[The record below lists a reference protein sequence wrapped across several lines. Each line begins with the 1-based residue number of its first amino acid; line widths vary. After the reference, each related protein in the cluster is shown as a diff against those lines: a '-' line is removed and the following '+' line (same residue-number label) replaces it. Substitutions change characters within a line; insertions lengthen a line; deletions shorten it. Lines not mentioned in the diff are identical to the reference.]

1 MTQAQTTHDL
11 LVIGGGINGAGIAA
25 DAAGRGL
32 NVLLCEKSDLA
43 AATSSRST
51 KLIHGGLRYL
61 EHYEFGLVRKSLKER
76 EILAVAAAHLIKPI
90 PFHIPQTTH
99 SRHSIMLRVGLPES
113 PGCQVRAIR
122 GGQGVKISMDA
133 KERRVDNVFVERLW
147 RRHGIHPTMNITQS
161 GDRRLWALS
170 GVSDS

>member
-11 LVIGGGINGAGIAA
+11 LVIGGGVNGAGIAA

-51 KLIHGGLRYL
+51 KLIHGSLRYL

-76 EILAVAAAHLIKPI
+76 EILAVAAPHLIKPM

-99 SRHSIMLRVGLPES
+99 SRNSIMLRVGLPES

-122 GGQGVKISMDA
+122 GG
-133 KERRVDNVFVERLW
+133 RVSRSAWTLKSAGW
-147 RRHGIHPTMNITQS
+147 IMY
-161 GDRRLWALS
+161 LS
-170 GVSDS
+170 NACGAGMEFIQP